1 MLSRIF
7 LIIFCTILPV
17 QVFGQQIVQ
26 QQQEQLISIFED
38 LRPILAHIVS
48 AKDKIVIDVGKIQGV
63 KKGDLFSV
71 YIKNG
76 ELISHGKKLGFKKN
90 FVGVLEV
97 ISTDQNR
104 STCRL
109 ISSRG
114 PIKRGAEVERFTGLR
129 ATIVPKIPFAYP
141 QVAILSKELKEQL
154 WSLKW
159 INSDSLPD
167 DPDDIHDIG
176 RFGLDL
182 LFLVSKDGISVFSA
196 PKRLLRFYAMDL
208 SNMSRDNGAKLSV
221 SQRLRKIDFKLIGA
235 LETDA
240 KQVVVTDCDKN
251 GLIEVYALIGDSL
264 YVQEY
269 GSSQLSYSIQVGE
282 PYTEL
287 HSLSL
292 WCKGAILA
300 INVLEESVALHS
312 KILKLSPDGIKN
324 LVDDV
329 NLWFRF
335 APHETGEAM
344 DLIGQEFVNDQPL
357 QYGRLYVLGVGPN
370 GLIYQR
376 NILCPKEFR
385 LNKGFFFKKYYLFED
400 SKGNWIIQTLTG
412 KVKSIDPYGREQGF
426 RPVFNL
432 SVPYNNS
439 PDHDSIIIPLYSA
452 ENDMTQLYILSLGD
466 GEVRPFSDPVEGK
479 IIGLDALKQKIYLS
493 VTRKDKGTF
502 LFVGQRQKTVP
513 NKYH

>member
-17 QVFGQQIVQ
+17 QALAQQIVQ
-26 QQQEQLISIFED
+26 QRQDQLISIFED
-38 LRPILAHIVS
+38 FRPILAHIVS
-48 AKDKIVIDVGKIQGV
+48 AKDNIVIDAGKIQGV

-76 ELISHGKKLGFKKN
+76 VLISHGKKLGFKKN

-97 ISTDQNR
+97 ISTDPNR
-104 STCRL
+104 STCRV

-114 PIKRGAEVERFTGLR
+114 PIKRGAEVVRFTGLR
-129 ATIVPKIPFAYP
+129 ATIVPKISYAYT
-141 QVAILSKELKEQL
+141 QFVILSREVKEQL

-167 DPDDIHDIG
+167 DPDKIRDIG

-182 LFLVSKDGISVFSA
+182 LFLVSKDGISVLSA

-208 SNMSRDNGAKLSV
+208 SNLSRGNAAKLTC
-221 SQRLRKIDFKLIGA
+221 SQRLKKIDFKLIGA
-235 LETDA
+235 LEREA
-240 KQVVVTDCDKN
+240 KQVAVTDCDKN

-264 YVQEY
+264 YIQEY
-269 GSSQLSYSIQVGE
+269 GSTQLSYSIQIGE

-300 INVLEESVALHS
+300 INVLEDSVALHS

-335 APHETGEAM
+335 PPHETGEAM
-344 DLIGQEFVNDQPL
+344 ELLGQEFVNDQLL
-357 QYGRLYVLGVGPN
+357 QHGRLYVLGVGPN
-370 GLIYQR
+370 GLIYKK
-376 NILCPKEFR
+376 NLPCPKDFR
-385 LNKGFFFKKYYLFED
+385 LNKGFFSKKYYLFED

-412 KVKSIDPYGREQGF
+412 KVKSIEPYGREQGF

-439 PDHDSIIIPLYSA
+439 PHHNSIIIPLYSA
-452 ENDMTQLYILSLGD
+452 ENDITQLYILSIED
-466 GEVRPFSDPVEGK
+466 GQIRPFSDPVEGK
-479 IIGLDALKQKIYLS
+479 IIGLDVLKQKIYLS

-502 LFVGQRQKTVP
+502 LFVGER
-513 NKYH
+513 